1 MTREQIETQLR
12 SDNPTT
18 TDERGNRHGPGSEVY
33 EAAIAR
39 WADAME
45 QAQQKPL
52 PDATM
57 IQVQVWL
64 SRKGINPETI
74 PQLIEQLT
82 EDGPARWE
90 ALARWKTNPPVPAD
104 FPMVQ
109 ILWQHIGP
117 SLEITF
123 EQAWE
128 EILAI

>member
-1 MTREQIETQLR
+1 MKAALIKDGQIINTILV
-12 SDNPTT
+12 SDGYTPQQGVTMM
-18 TDERGNRHGPGSEVY
+18 PY
-33 EAAIAR
+33 AEAIELGIPFAP
-39 WADAME
+39 
-45 QAQQKPL
+45 QQQPL
-52 PDATM
+52 ADATM

-117 SLEITF
+117 TLDITF
-123 EQAWE
+123 EQAWK
-128 EILAI
+128 EILAT